1 MKNPNYANNNNE
13 DFLYLIFD
21 NVDGYIVKNNE
32 IKYYSL

>member
-13 DFLYLIFD
+13 NFLYLIFD
-21 NVDGYIVKNNE
+21 VVGYIVKNNE